1 MIENRRFCSVA
12 MLDSDLDSR
21 SMSVLVDASEL
32 VSELEEGVD
41 CDSFGRGQLLW
52 FSDGLQWVL
61 VLCIWLP
68 WGCLAVNAS
77 LFIWIMFLKPW

>member
-21 SMSVLVDASEL
+21 SMSVLVDACEL

-41 CDSFGRGQLLW
+41 CDSFGRGQLLG
-52 FSDGLQWVL
+52 FSGDFQRVL
-61 VLCIWLP
+61 SVCIWLP
-68 WGCLAVNAS
+68 CGCLAENAS

>member
-41 CDSFGRGQLLW
+41 SDSFSRGQFLG
-52 FSDGLQWVL
+52 FSGDFQRVL

-68 WGCLAVNAS
+68 WGVLLRTHLC
-77 LFIWIMFLKPW
+77 